1 MERICIQIKGF
12 TRLLLSMKEESM
24 RLLEVALAGPN
35 CVVSVMG
42 DHAGEGADEIFNRK
56 KPT

>member
-1 MERICIQIKGF
+1 
-12 TRLLLSMKEESM
+12 MKEESM
-24 RLLEVALAGPN
+24 GLLEAALAGPN

-42 DHAGEGADEIFNRK
+42 NMLVKVLMRFSIGK